1 VLRTNLST
9 RPFYNERAVHV
20 AAGVVAALAMAI
32 AVWQVVRIV
41 RFSHQKTEL
50 NAAITRDR
58 ADSEKNAREAAQIR
72 SKLDQKEVAMV
83 AAAAAE
89 ANDLIEQRT
98 FSWTQ
103 LFNELQS
110 TLPYDVML
118 TSIRPEFKEGV
129 TTLNFDLQG
138 KSADDV
144 QDFWDHLEKTGAF
157 HDVVWSGLQLT
168 EQGFQRIQM
177 KAMYTSHAPS
187 PQAASVPP
195 TPAPQGTPEQTSPA
209 APSPE
214 QPAAPTGGGRRG
226 RG

>member
-1 VLRTNLST
+1 MLRTNLST

-32 AVWQVVRIV
+32 AAWQVVRIV

-58 ADSEKNAREAAQIR
+58 ADSQKNAREAAQIR
-72 SKLDQKEVAMV
+72 SKLDQKEVALV

-118 TSIRPEFKEGV
+118 TSIRPEFK
-129 TTLNFDLQG
+129 D
-138 KSADDV
+138 
-144 QDFWDHLEKTGAF
+144 GA
-157 HDVVWSGLQLT
+157 S
-168 EQGFQRIQM
+168 
-177 KAMYTSHAPS
+177 
-187 PQAASVPP
+187 
-195 TPAPQGTPEQTSPA
+195 
-209 APSPE
+209 
-214 QPAAPTGGGRRG
+214 
-226 RG
+226 